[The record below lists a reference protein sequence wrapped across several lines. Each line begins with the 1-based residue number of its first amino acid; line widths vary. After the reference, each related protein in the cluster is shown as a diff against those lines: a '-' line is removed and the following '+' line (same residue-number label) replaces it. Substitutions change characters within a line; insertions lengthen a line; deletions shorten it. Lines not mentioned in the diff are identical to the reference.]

1 MTRVLRALGAHLRAH
16 LAIMFQYRGE
26 VLLWS
31 VWGIVNP
38 AVLYVMW
45 SSAAG
50 SNPSQE
56 IAGYDRAAFA
66 AYYLM
71 MMVVGHLTTAWDVYQ
86 MGFFVRSGVLSPQL
100 LEPVLPMWRSV
111 AENATYKVV
120 TLMFTVP
127 AWIVFALFVSPEFK
141 TSGWEIAAGLVA
153 TVLGSILAYLLG
165 YAISL
170 IAFWAPKLDAL
181 GEVYF
186 GLGMFLGGRFAPIPA
201 LPPIVGAVA
210 KVLPFRWMYEFPC
223 ELLVGGR
230 VSAAD
235 AAFGLLAQVGWLI
248 ATFVL
253 FRVLWA
259 AGLKQYTA
267 VSG

>member
-1 MTRVLRALGAHLRAH
+1 MNLAFRALAAHTRAH

-26 VLLWS
+26 ILLWS

-50 SNPSQE
+50 SNPAHA
-56 IAGYDRAAFA
+56 IAGYDRGAFA

-71 MMVVGHLTTAWDVYQ
+71 MMIVGHLTTAWDVYQ
-86 MGFFVRSGVLSPQL
+86 MGHFVRTGVLSPQL

-111 AENATYKVV
+111 AENITYKIV

-127 AWIVFALFVSPEFK
+127 AWIVFTLFVSPQFK
-141 TSGWEIAAGLVA
+141 TSAWEVSAGLVA
-153 TVLGSILAYLLG
+153 TILGSVLAYLLG
-165 YAISL
+165 YTIAIV
-170 IAFWAPKLDAL
+170 AFWAPKLDAL

-201 LPPIVGAVA
+201 LPPAVASVA

-223 ELLVGGR
+223 ELFVGGR
-230 VSAAD
+230 LTPTEAGV
-235 AAFGLLAQVGWLI
+235 GLLMQIGWLGVTLI
-248 ATFVL
+248 L

-259 AGLKQYTA
+259 AGLKRYTA